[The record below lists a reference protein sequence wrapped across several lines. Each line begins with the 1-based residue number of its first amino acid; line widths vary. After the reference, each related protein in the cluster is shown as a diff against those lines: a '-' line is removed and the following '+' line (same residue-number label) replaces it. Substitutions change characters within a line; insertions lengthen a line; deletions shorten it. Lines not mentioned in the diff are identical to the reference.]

1 MQNEYVNV
9 PINAV
14 LDEMSVWM
22 PILAEHL
29 KFHRGGIDPNVRQ
42 DCIFQNLDYSAR
54 QIDYLT
60 NIIFSPVEAM
70 SEIKKSPVK
79 TILPQVLA
87 VSDIK
92 KFMYQGIKSCEI
104 LSIIP
109 SELADHMRRETDRFI
124 GIIGGPKSTR
134 KELSIPGGDKKVL
147 GIPRM
152 LLAGLSGK
160 EKFTDVVEEIMFFS
174 HINEEHSHHI
184 AMTTKPEIQEKYA
197 RKAKEFEKLFKEN
210 VKRAKAV
217 EDRGKGLERLI
228 ADTLKLMKEFK
239 NFGLMALKGAESCAL
254 PGEQTNAWPL
264 MDDHILREGD
274 YFVELLQMAMKE

>member
-1 MQNEYVNV
+1 MQNDCINV
-9 PINAV
+9 PLHAA

-29 KFHRGGIDPNVRQ
+29 KFHRGGIDPSVRQ

-60 NIIFSPVEAM
+60 NMIFSPVEEM

-109 SELADHMRRETDRFI
+109 SVLADHMRRETDRFI

-134 KELSIPGGDKKVL
+134 KELGIPGGDKKVL
-147 GIPRM
+147 GIPRL
-152 LLAGLSGK
+152 LLADVSDK

-184 AMTTKPEIQEKYA
+184 AMTTKPEIQERFTK
-197 RKAKEFEKLFKEN
+197 KAKEFERLFKEN
-210 VKRAKAV
+210 LQKAKAV
-217 EDRGKGLERLI
+217 EARGKGLGRLI

-239 NFGLMALKGAESCAL
+239 IFGLMVLKGAESCTL

-274 YFVELLQMAMKE
+274 YFVELLQIAMRK